1 MKIKKLSSVLLAAV
15 LAISMVGCGN
25 KSASSDEKT
34 ITACMEAEPE
44 SLDQAKGSDWCSFIV
59 ENQYTEGLTSVIVKD
74 GVDTVEP
81 GIAEKWETSED
92 QLKWTFHLR
101 DAKWSD
107 GEPVKA
113 QDFVFGM
120 KRILDPNNASP
131 LSANINFIKN
141 GEAVL
146 AGEKSVDEL
155 GIKAIDDKTLEI
167 QLDRPVPYLLEIA
180 ASAPMQPVREDKV
193 KEFGETYGTEAD
205 KAIGC
210 GPFVIDEWE
219 HNSKI
224 SFSKNPEY
232 WNAENVKIDKLDIK
246 IIEDTATAVES
257 FENGE
262 LDYVSVYDAEWIQK
276 LSEGDYNVIEKQPSE
291 TKYMFFNQK
300 EKLFSNAKVRKAFSV
315 ALNREEIEKDLTKGL
330 DKSAFGWVAPCV
342 MIGEENYREVSPE
355 PVEELIKENPD
366 AKKLLSE
373 GLKELGMDSD
383 PSKLTISLMCPDYEK
398 TFAEYAQQ
406 SLKET
411 LGVNIEID
419 AAEWTVFQERNRGLD
434 YQFGIKSYMA
444 LYNDPSSVMNL
455 WFSDNNTVPIGW
467 GSEEYDKLVKEA
479 NASIDTELRK
489 SNFQKAEKILL
500 YDEAAIAPYSFV
512 ASKNFT
518 QKNVTNVM
526 DPVYSAV
533 QFKYAEKN

>member
-1 MKIKKLSSVLLAAV
+1 
-15 LAISMVGCGN
+15 
-25 KSASSDEKT
+25 
-34 ITACMEAEPE
+34 MEAEPE

-81 GIAEKWETSED
+81 GIAEKWENSED
-92 QLKWTFHLR
+92 QLTWTFHLR

-180 ASAPMQPVREDKV
+180 ASAPMQP
-193 KEFGETYGTEAD
+193 
-205 KAIGC
+205 
-210 GPFVIDEWE
+210 
-219 HNSKI
+219 
-224 SFSKNPEY
+224 
-232 WNAENVKIDKLDIK
+232 
-246 IIEDTATAVES
+246 
-257 FENGE
+257 
-262 LDYVSVYDAEWIQK
+262 YDAEWIQK
-276 LSEGDYNVIEKQPSE
+276 LSEGDYNIIEKQPSE
-291 TKYMFFNQK
+291 TKYMFFNQE
-300 EKLFSNAKVRKAFSV
+300 EKLFSNDKVRKAFSV

-330 DKSAFGWVAPCV
+330 DKAAFGWVAPCV
-342 MIGEENYREVSPE
+342 MIGEENYREASPA
-355 PVEELIKENPD
+355 PVQDLIKENPD

-373 GLKELGMDSD
+373 GLKELGMDPD

-500 YDEAAIAPYSFV
+500 YEDAAIAPYSFV

-526 DPVYSAV
+526 DPVYSAHF
-533 QFKYAEKN
+533 QNSIRTSGRI